1 MNFRPSLVSISNG
14 TFCDWIKNLILCH
27 FDLVLQHGYFLS
39 FLILFRDFEKK
50 MCFFGCKHKYEDD
63 VTKTEIQKHD
73 FERDN
78 IKDHI

>member
-1 MNFRPSLVSISNG
+1 
-14 TFCDWIKNLILCH
+14 
-27 FDLVLQHGYFLS
+27 
-39 FLILFRDFEKK
+39 

-63 VTKTEIQKHD
+63 VTKTKIQKHD